1 MTDRGRAL
9 VVDDCS
15 DWREELQELLQD
27 SGFEVFV
34 AHDRPTALSALDTQP
49 FDVAVVDVNL
59 SDKTHN
65 VDGLLINRYIQDK
78 GIDTRVI
85 LVSAR
90 PLTAQELAH
99 AHPAKF
105 VEKSSIWN
113 QLYVLLG
120 ETDRAQVDEEDDE
133 RG

>member
-1 MTDRGRAL
+1 MTDRGKAL
-9 VVDDCS
+9 VVDDSS
-15 DWREELQELLQD
+15 DWREELRELLQD
-27 SGFEVFV
+27 NGFAVLT

-85 LVSAR
+85 LISAR
-90 PLTAQELAH
+90 VLAPQELAEV
-99 AHPAKF
+99 HPATF
-105 VEKSSIWN
+105 IEKSDIWK
-113 QLYVLLG
+113 QLNLLLS
-120 ETDRAQVDEEDDE
+120 EIDRTQAD
-133 RG
+133 

>member
-15 DWREELQELLQD
+15 DWREELRELLQD
-27 SGFEVFV
+27 KGFSVFT

-49 FDVAVVDVNL
+49 FDVAILDVNL

-90 PLTAQELAH
+90 ALTSQELAQVR
-99 AHPAKF
+99 PATF
-105 VEKSSIWN
+105 IEKSNIWK
-113 QLYVLLG
+113 QLNLLLG
-120 ETDRAQVDEEDDE
+120 AIDRAGAD
-133 RG
+133 

>member
-27 SGFEVFV
+27 SGFEVFA

-78 GIDTRVI
+78 GIDTHVI
-85 LVSAR
+85 LISAR
-90 PLTAQELAH
+90 GLTPQELAEV
-99 AHPAKF
+99 HPATF
-105 VEKSSIWN
+105 IEKSDIWK
-113 QLYVLLG
+113 QLNLLLC
-120 ETDRAQVDEEDDE
+120 EIDRTQAD
-133 RG
+133 

>member
-1 MTDRGRAL
+1 MTNRGKAL
-9 VVDDCS
+9 LVDDCS

-27 SGFEVFV
+27 NGFAVFT

-85 LVSAR
+85 LISAHA
-90 PLTAQELAH
+90 LTPQELAEV
-99 AHPAKF
+99 HPATF
-105 VEKSSIWN
+105 IEKSDIWKRLN
-113 QLYVLLG
+113 LLLC
-120 ETDRAQVDEEDDE
+120 EIDRTGAD
-133 RG
+133 

>member
-1 MTDRGRAL
+1 MTDRGKAL

-15 DWREELQELLQD
+15 DWREELGELLQD
-27 SGFEVFV
+27 NGFAVFT
-34 AHDRPTALSALDTQP
+34 AHDRPTAVSALDTQA

-85 LVSAR
+85 LISAR
-90 PLTAQELAH
+90 VLAPQELAEV
-99 AHPAKF
+99 HPATF
-105 VEKSSIWN
+105 IEKSDIWK
-113 QLYVLLG
+113 QLNLLLS
-120 ETDRAQVDEEDDE
+120 EIDRTQAD
-133 RG
+133 